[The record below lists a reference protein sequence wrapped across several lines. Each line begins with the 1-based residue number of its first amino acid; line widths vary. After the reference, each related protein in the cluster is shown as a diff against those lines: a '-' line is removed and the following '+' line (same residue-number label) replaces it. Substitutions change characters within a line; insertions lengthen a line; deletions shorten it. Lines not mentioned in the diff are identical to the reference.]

1 MNPVV
6 GGTNSRTAEH
16 SWARKLFIC
25 TGLSFV
31 LLLINGCRPTGILL
45 QPIPTKIERLEGHA
59 SLKISGEQR
68 SARSKFAFLFQL
80 PHQGRIEVSDFL
92 LGRTLY
98 QIIIDRERA
107 VFLVPS
113 KKVYWEGEEEEIID
127 YFLGFRL
134 SLDEMI
140 NLIQGRWEERT
151 QEVGREKNRESW
163 NLKKDERGRILAGT
177 RGNLHF
183 EVKEFL
189 SGSHIPRILVFQHL
203 LNSGRLKML
212 RINFNRPVKK
222 KEAFSLS
229 FLADYRQ
236 VSWEEIE
243 KILADEN

>member
-1 MNPVV
+1 MNPVE
-6 GGTNSRTAEH
+6 SFASSKTAGR
-16 SWARKLFIC
+16 SWGRRLFIF

-31 LLLINGCRPTGILL
+31 LFLLLCCRPTGVLL
-45 QPIPTKIERLEGHA
+45 QPIPSNIERLEGHA
-59 SLKISGEQR
+59 SLKISGEQG

-98 QIIIDRERA
+98 QIIVNRERA

-134 SLDEMI
+134 SLEEMI
-140 NLIQGRWEERT
+140 NLINGKWEDRA
-151 QEVGREKNRESW
+151 QEMGREKNKENW
-163 NLKKDERGRILAGT
+163 ALKRDEKGRVLAGT
-177 RGNLHF
+177 RGNLYF

-189 SGSHIPRILVFQHL
+189 SGSHIPRILIFQHP
-203 LNSGRLKML
+203 LNTGRLKIL
-212 RINFNRPVKK
+212 RVDFNRPAKK

-229 FLADYRQ
+229 FLADYRR

-243 KILADEN
+243 KILANEN

>member
-6 GGTNSRTAEH
+6 NYTNSKTARH
-16 SWARKLFIC
+16 SWARRIFMF
-25 TGLSFV
+25 TSLSFV
-31 LLLINGCRPTGILL
+31 LLLLVCCRPTGVLL
-45 QPIPTKIERLEGHA
+45 QPVPVNIDRIEGHA
-59 SLKISGEQR
+59 SLKISGEHG

-98 QIIIDRERA
+98 QIIVDRERA

-140 NLIQGRWEERT
+140 NLIKGKWEERA
-151 QEVGREKNRESW
+151 QEVGREKNMESW
-163 NLKKDERGRILAGT
+163 NLKRDERGRVLAGT

-189 SGSHIPRILVFQHL
+189 SGSHIPRILIFQHP
-203 LNSGRLKML
+203 LNSGRLKIL
-212 RINFNRPVKK
+212 RIDFNRPAKK
-222 KEAFSLS
+222 KNAFSLS
-229 FLADYRQ
+229 FLDNYRR

-243 KILADEN
+243 KILANEN

>member
-1 MNPVV
+1 MNPVADC
-6 GGTNSRTAEH
+6 TNARTAGH
-16 SWARKLFIC
+16 SWAGRLFIFA
-25 TGLSFV
+25 GLSVV
-31 LLLINGCRPTGILL
+31 LLVLICCRPSGILL
-45 QPIPTKIERLEGHA
+45 RPVPANIERLEGHA
-59 SLKISGEQR
+59 SLRISGER
-68 SARSKFAFLFQL
+68 GSARSKFTFLFQL

-98 QIIIDRERA
+98 QIIVDRERA

-134 SLDEMI
+134 SLEEMI
-140 NLIQGRWEERT
+140 SLIKGEWEQRT
-151 QEVGREKNRESW
+151 PEVGREEDRESW
-163 NLKKDERGRILAGT
+163 NLKRDEKGRVLAGT
-177 RGNLHF
+177 RENLHF

-189 SGSHIPRILVFQHL
+189 SSSHIPRILIFQHQ

-212 RINFNRPVKK
+212 RIDFNRPAKK

-229 FLADYRQ
+229 FLADYRR